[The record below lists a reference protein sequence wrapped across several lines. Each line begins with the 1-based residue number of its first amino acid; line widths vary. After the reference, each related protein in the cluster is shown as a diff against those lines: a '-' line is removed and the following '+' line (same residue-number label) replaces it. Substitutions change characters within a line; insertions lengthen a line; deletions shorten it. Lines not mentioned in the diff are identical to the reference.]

1 MTFVDVSVDAQA
13 IETDALVLGAGPA
26 GCCSALRLLQL
37 GHRVTLLERA
47 PPPRPH
53 VGESLT
59 PGIANIVALLGVGA
73 QVEALPHVRAPAFIA
88 WESERP
94 EVRDA
99 AHGNAMVDRADF
111 DRLLF
116 ETVSARGGR
125 CLAPAQLERLERL
138 NGEPDAW
145 RASVTAPHGTT
156 IVRARLVVD
165 ARGRQG
171 GARSATA
178 PAMLALWSDL
188 EDGPRANLVEARH
201 DGWLWGARRPDG
213 RFRVMAFTDPRAV
226 RALGPAH
233 WLHAQ
238 LASSRLFAAA
248 ARVLRPQALCACAAT
263 PGQDAASWQ
272 PGFIKTGDA
281 AFSIDPLSSSG
292 VEKAMRFALQSA
304 VAAHTV
310 LGDANAESLARRFHD
325 ERLAEAVSMH
335 AAWARRYYALA
346 WPDDGH
352 AFWRV
357 RRAASEHAPEHDAEP
372 VPAAVTA
379 LPPGRI
385 RLCEQLSIVD
395 HPCVVDDRV
404 QLRRALVHPNL
415 ARPVAF
421 LDGAEVAPLLDVLRA
436 TPWLRSA
443 MAIWSATMPPATAAR
458 IAGWL
463 CTHRLVHET

>member
-1 MTFVDVSVDAQA
+1 MTIVDGSVDAQA
-13 IETDALVLGAGPA
+13 IETDVLVLGAGPA
-26 GCCSALRLLQL
+26 GCCAALRLLQL

-59 PGIANIVALLGVGA
+59 PGVANIAALLGVGA
-73 QVEALPHVRAPAFIA
+73 QVGALAHARAPAFVA
-88 WESERP
+88 WESERL

-99 AHGNAMVDRADF
+99 AQGNTMVDRAAF

-125 CLAPAQLERLERL
+125 CLAPARLERL
-138 NGEPDAW
+138 DGEPGAW
-145 RASVTAPHGTT
+145 RASVTAPHGTMT
-156 IVRARLVVD
+156 VRARLVVD

-188 EDGPRANLVEARH
+188 EDGPRANLVEARPE
-201 DGWLWGARRPDG
+201 GWIWGARRPDG
-213 RFRVMAFTDPRAV
+213 RFRVMAFTDPRLV
-226 RALGPAH
+226 RASGPAH

-248 ARVLRPQALCACAAT
+248 ARVLRPEAVCACAAT

-272 PGFIKTGDA
+272 PGLIKTGDA

-304 VAAHTV
+304 VAAHTM
-310 LGDANAESLARRFHD
+310 LGDAKAESLARRFHD

-352 AFWRV
+352 AFWRL
-357 RRAASEHAPEHDAEP
+357 RRAAPQPVHEAEP
-372 VPAAVTA
+372 EAAAVTA

-385 RLCEQLSIVD
+385 RLCERLAIVD

-443 MAIWSATMPPATAAR
+443 MEIWSATMPPATAAR

-463 CTHRLVHET
+463 CAHRLVREA